1 VTSLNPRV
9 CFLFLSLYPRTTSRS
24 LTGYLLLVA
33 SLVLVHPR
41 GTHHKAP
48 PPPSC
53 AHGDCSS
60 SSSLLSPQHA
70 PLRIDRL
77 VVRPPPNVSTWLS
90 TSRPPSPPAAG
101 SPRRLEP
108 PRLCSQPALAMP
120 PLAPPHGEKGGRQRQ
135 GAAAAPAPAQRSAS
149 FHGRG
154 TEQRHHQPQKQRP
167 KTLPDLLA
175 GVRGASFRS
184 GSPPP
189 DGDAG
194 RRTPSKVLVSVAVQQ
209 SMWPLHVMAPA
220 EWTVADL
227 VAAAV
232 ALYVKEGRRPL
243 LPSTDPAAFG
253 LHYSQFSLD
262 STFLESPLLGRPRY
276 VLILVLVAC
285 YLICALL
292 WLS

>member
-1 VTSLNPRV
+1 
-9 CFLFLSLYPRTTSRS
+9 
-24 LTGYLLLVA
+24 
-33 SLVLVHPR
+33 
-41 GTHHKAP
+41 
-48 PPPSC
+48 
-53 AHGDCSS
+53 
-60 SSSLLSPQHA
+60 
-70 PLRIDRL
+70 
-77 VVRPPPNVSTWLS
+77 
-90 TSRPPSPPAAG
+90 
-101 SPRRLEP
+101 
-108 PRLCSQPALAMP
+108 MP

-135 GAAAAPAPAQRSAS
+135 GAAAAPAPPPAQRSAS

-189 DGDAG
+189 DADAG

-262 STFLESPLLGRPRY
+262 SLNPKEKIMELGSRSFFLCPRSWAAGQDASSSSGTANG
-276 VLILVLVAC
+276 VTSVASGKTP
-285 YLICALL
+285 A
-292 WLS
+292 WLSYMPFWPTM

>member
-1 VTSLNPRV
+1 
-9 CFLFLSLYPRTTSRS
+9 
-24 LTGYLLLVA
+24 
-33 SLVLVHPR
+33 
-41 GTHHKAP
+41 
-48 PPPSC
+48 
-53 AHGDCSS
+53 
-60 SSSLLSPQHA
+60 
-70 PLRIDRL
+70 
-77 VVRPPPNVSTWLS
+77 
-90 TSRPPSPPAAG
+90 
-101 SPRRLEP
+101 
-108 PRLCSQPALAMP
+108 MP

-135 GAAAAPAPAQRSAS
+135 GAAAAPAAAPAQRSAS

-194 RRTPSKVLVSVAVQQ
+194 RRTPSKVLVTVAVQQ